1 MFFTHNATI
10 CQSKTMT
17 VNVAGTG
24 SGGTLDN
31 IPSNATAVVLNVT
44 ATNTTSNGGFL
55 TIYPTPASGSNV
67 PNISDINWN
76 MGNTV
81 ANLVVVK
88 IGNNGSINIYNAIGS
103 ADVMVDVVG
112 YYG

>member
-1 MFFTHNATI
+1 MV
-10 CQSKTMT
+10 QSQTMT
-17 VNVAGTG
+17 INVAGSG
-24 SGGTLDN
+24 SGGSLDN
-31 IPSNATAVVLNVT
+31 IPSNATAIVLNVT
-44 ATNTTSNGGFL
+44 ATNTTNNGGFL
-55 TIYPTPASGSNV
+55 TIFPTPASGSTV

-88 IGNNGSINIYNAIGS
+88 IGSNDSINIYNAIGS
-103 ADVMVDVVG
+103 TDVIVDVMG